1 MSERKVLNKYYPPDF
16 DPTKIPKIRRPK
28 NYRPGVFS
36 IRVMAPFNM
45 RCNTCGEY
53 IYKGKKFNSRKETV
67 ENETYLG
74 LHIFRFYIKC
84 PRCIAEIAFKTDPQS
99 TDYELEAGA
108 TRNFEATRTAEKMA
122 LQEQKE
128 KEAEEAN
135 NPMKVLENRTKASCQ
150 EIQMLETLEDLREL
164 RHRHARV
171 DTEKMLQQNKEENER
186 LLALQEEEDEKF
198 VRSVFGTDGSGI
210 VMKRLNSDE
219 ESSADSDDE
228 SIASS
233 SGRSSID
240 APLAKVP
247 RTSDNQKP
255 TDLLIGEGSV
265 TTAALPG
272 KCAAGVPVWSRSVGT
287 MKCQLTGLV
296 RPKTTATSTVSSSNN
311 STAATRHENVI
322 QWNNDGNDE
331 GCTEKCE
338 ASELTSLEQ
347 RTSGSGVVST
357 GLAGLGAYSS
367 TSGSSDNDE
376 SG

>member
-84 PRCIAEIAFKTDPQS
+84 PRCIAEIAFKTDPQN

-171 DTEKMLQQNKEENER
+171 DTEKMLQQNKEKNER
-186 LLALQEEEDEKF
+186 LLALQEEEDEAF
-198 VRSVFGTDGSGI
+198 VRSIFGSDGNGI
-210 VMKRLNSDE
+210 VIKRLNSDE

-228 SIASS
+228 SVASS
-233 SGRSSID
+233 SGRSSVD

-247 RTSDNQKP
+247 RTTDTQKP

-265 TTAALPG
+265 TTAALSG
-272 KCAAGVPVWSRSVGT
+272 KSTAGVPVWSRSVGS

-296 RPKTTATSTVSSSNN
+296 RPKTTAPSTVSSDN
-311 STAATRHENVI
+311 SIVATRHENVI
-322 QWNNDGNDE
+322 QRNNDGNDQ
-331 GCTEKCE
+331 GGTSKCE
-338 ASELTSLEQ
+338 ARELTSLEQ
-347 RTSGSGVVST
+347 RTSGSVVST

-367 TSGSSDNDE
+367 SSGSSDNDE
-376 SG
+376 SS